1 MKSKR
6 LNGRHHRLSVKGFAA
21 LCLALAACT
30 NQSGPVKK
38 SATGTTTG
46 YNSSVTTGTT
56 QSSVQYTIQSVS
68 IAKDTQAIPNG
79 TVSVDERVY
88 PFVATLVLQ
97 TSLTSLPKI
106 GDVCTLSAD
115 PQTASCFCRFQWQ
128 DVSLPAG
135 SSRDRI
141 AETPIRGT
149 ASNQISP
156 QCSMPAAYASEI
168 PKNTVISIS
177 IFSRE
182 GQTTVPVAS
191 NVYAKTKTDDLFGQ
205 EIASSSFKNVQ
216 RYTCTRKF
224 KKGMSLRSAQATFAK
239 QNGGNPNKTFV
250 ANRFCYV
257 VSDGTSSGRSGS
269 KSGANFTLADGTPI
283 DCDGGEPALDYSG
296 QGYLF
301 NLYITSDEVPSSG
314 YVENEN
320 YLCSVDDSRRALY
333 PLDSQFMLAK
343 QSTKDLTKPVVAQ
356 SCLGNQ
362 NGSCILTVSTYN
374 SPGCDN
380 SVTGSAAT
388 QNGIVRRC
396 LGWAAPREVDGSCR
410 TISIK
415 NASNVVQPVKT
426 FPLRRYVAMY
436 PYIYD
441 VNGRPVPMVDT
452 ATNNNGTQLAPS
464 VLYDEVY
471 VLDRPVGNSGYTM
484 RGALPCPMSY
494 YDSAQKNY
502 SLSFLSS
509 SALAGKTTILGRNID
524 GVQWPNV
531 DANSN
536 SLISVPG
543 SCSASIPVAEYD
555 AQGRGQLLGLATL
568 GASVSPRLK
577 EAFVNPQQPFSPVY
591 YEDTSFQACA
601 PESTTYSDPYVITST
616 DNNQWCA
623 MVAPNYSGDL
633 QKGTKNGT
641 YLPQVGSY
649 QAGLNKYKIPLTADD
664 DQIRD
669 ALDLKMNT
677 MHRDRR
683 APASTNYTCSVT
695 QDQNGTRSR
704 LGLSPGGGCCPNYNS
719 GSLGKKCTVPNY

>member
-1 MKSKR
+1 MNSKR
-6 LNGRHHRLSVKGFAA
+6 LNDRHHRLTVKGFAA

-38 SATGTTTG
+38 S
-46 YNSSVTTGTT
+46 STTGTST
-56 QSSVQYTIQSVS
+56 NRSVITGSSQSGIQYTIQSVS
-68 IAKDTQAIPNG
+68 IAKDTQAIPTG

-88 PFVATLVLQ
+88 PYVATLVLQ
-97 TSLTSLPKI
+97 TSLTNLPKI
-106 GDVCTLSAD
+106 GDVCTLSQNPLA
-115 PQTASCFCRFQWQ
+115 ASCFCRFQWQ
-128 DVSLPAG
+128 DTSLPAG

-168 PKNTVISIS
+168 TKNTVISIT

-182 GQTTVPVAS
+182 GQTTVPVSS
-191 NVYAKTKTDDLFGQ
+191 NVYAKTKMDDLFGQ
-205 EIASSSFKNVQ
+205 EVASSSFKNVQ

-224 KKGMSLRSAQATFAK
+224 KKGMSIRSAQASFQK
-239 QNGGNPNKTFV
+239 QNGTTPNKTFA

-257 VSDGTSSGRSGS
+257 VSDGTSLGRSAS
-269 KSGANFTLADGTPI
+269 KSGANFTLADGTAI
-283 DCDGGEPALDYSG
+283 DCEGGEPSLDYSG

-301 NLYITSDEVPSSG
+301 NLYMTSDEVASNS
-314 YVENEN
+314 YIENDN
-320 YLCSVDDSRRALY
+320 YLCSVTDPEKKLF

-380 SVTGSAAT
+380 SATGSQAT
-388 QNGIVRRC
+388 KSGVVRRC

-410 TISIK
+410 TIAIK
-415 NASNVVQPVKT
+415 NNSNVVQAVKT
-426 FPLRRYVAMY
+426 YPLRRYVAMY

-441 VNGRPVPMVDT
+441 VNGRPVPMVDA

-471 VLDRPVGNSGYTM
+471 VLDRPVGSSGYTM
-484 RGALPCPMSY
+484 RGPLPCPMSY
-494 YDSAQKNY
+494 YDSAQKKY
-502 SLSFLSS
+502 LLSFLTSS
-509 SALAGKTTILGRNID
+509 SLTSKSSILGRNID
-524 GVQWPNV
+524 GVQWPNI
-531 DANSN
+531 DANPAA
-536 SLISVPG
+536 SVPG
-543 SCSASIPVAEYD
+543 SCSASLPVAEYD
-555 AQGRGQLLGLATL
+555 ADGRGQLLGLATL

-577 EAFVNPQQPFSPVY
+577 EAFVNPQHPFSPVY

-601 PESTTYSDPYVITST
+601 PESTSYSDPYLVTST

-633 QKGTKNGT
+633 QIGTNMGT
-641 YLPQVGSY
+641 YLPKVGSSP
-649 QAGLNKYKIPLTADD
+649 ANLHAYKIPLTADD

-683 APASTNYTCSVT
+683 TPASTNYTCSVT
-695 QDQNGTRSR
+695 QDLNGARSK
-704 LGLSPGGGCCPNYNS
+704 LGLAPSGLCCPNYKS
-719 GSLGKKCTVPNY
+719 GASGKKCDVPNY